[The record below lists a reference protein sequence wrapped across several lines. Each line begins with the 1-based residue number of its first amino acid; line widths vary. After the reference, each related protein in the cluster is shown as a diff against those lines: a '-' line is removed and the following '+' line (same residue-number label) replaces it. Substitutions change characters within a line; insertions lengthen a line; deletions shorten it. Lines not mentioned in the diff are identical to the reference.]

1 MEKAWENV
9 EMAVLTGQ
17 PQQRLKRKYMVHN
30 FIRLVLLI
38 VCCSSL
44 TCWAADKKVYVGY
57 QGWFGAQGDGMGM
70 GFRHY
75 TSRDRF
81 KYAKS
86 RNDIHDNRGITF
98 EMWPDLSEFT
108 ESEKFDTGFKH
119 KDGKVAQLFSSAHPE
134 TVNRHFKWMSEYKID
149 GAFLQRFPVGLVNK
163 QDNRNKNFLN
173 KVLNNVRQASLK
185 NKVGWALMYDISGLK
200 KGDIDKIL
208 IPDLK
213 ELLKKDFTNDKYY
226 IKHNGKPLISIWGA
240 GFKDRKYTLTE
251 IQRLVSALKDEDQLG
266 DFSVM
271 LGIPYYWRT
280 LGSDTTGDK
289 QLHELVKQADIIS
302 PWSVGRYSNSKDVK
316 DRVLNQMLIPDKQ
329 ELDTL
334 GKTYLPVIFPGFSWF
349 NLMNSRLED
358 GIFEQIPRNN
368 GEFFWSQAVASKQAG
383 VDMVYIA
390 MFDEVDEATSIF
402 KVTNNPPIGR
412 VPFLTY
418 KDNPSDH
425 YLWLTREI
433 KDMLNQPDNH
443 QNIQFPTR

>member
-1 MEKAWENV
+1 
-9 EMAVLTGQ
+9 MAVLAARS
-17 PQQRLKRKYMVHN
+17 QQRLKRKYMVNN
-30 FIRLVLLI
+30 FIRLVFLI
-38 VCCSSL
+38 VCCSSI
-44 TCWAADKKVYVGY
+44 TCWATDTKVYVGY
-57 QGWFGAQGDGMGM
+57 QGWFGAEGDGMNM

-75 TSRDRF
+75 TSRD
-81 KYAKS
+81 KYEFARS
-86 RNDIHDNRGITF
+86 SGVIHDKRRITF

-108 ESEKFDTGFKH
+108 EAEKFDTGFKH
-119 KDGKVAQLFSSAHPE
+119 KDGTVAQLFSSAHPE

-149 GAFLQRFPVGLVNK
+149 GAFLQRFPVGLKNRK
-163 QDNRNKNFLN
+163 DNRNKKFLN

-213 ELLKKDFTNDKYY
+213 ELLKQDFTNDKYY

-240 GFKDRKYTLTE
+240 GFKERKYTLTE
-251 IQRLVSALKDEDQLG
+251 IQRLVTALKDEAQLG

-271 LGIPYYWRT
+271 LGIPYNWRT
-280 LGSDTTGDK
+280 LGSDTTGDQ

-302 PWSVGRYSNSKDVK
+302 PWSVGRYSNSEDVK
-316 DRVLNQMLIPDKQ
+316 TRVLNDMLIPDKRK
-329 ELDTL
+329 LDML
-334 GKTYLPVIFPGFSWF
+334 GKTYLPVMFAGFSWF
-349 NLMNSRLED
+349 NLMNSRNQE
-358 GIFEQIPRNN
+358 GVFEQIPRNN
-368 GEFFWSQAVASKQAG
+368 GKFFWSQAVASKQVG

-402 KVTNNPPIGR
+402 KVSNNPPIGK

-418 KDNPSDH
+418 KGNPSDH
-425 YLWLTREI
+425 YLWLTSQI
-433 KDMLNQPDNH
+433 KTMLNKPNNH